1 MKTNI
6 LLEQNFGGTFE
17 GGISQFRM
25 YVTPLSS
32 AEVKHNFNILKGTF
46 DMFDYDCPDCDVFVC
61 DVNDFT
67 YEIETTTTTH
77 PLITTTT
84 TYPLITTTTTI
95 LI

>member
-32 AEVKHNFNILKGTF
+32 AEVNITL
-46 DMFDYDCPDCDVFVC
+46 
-61 DVNDFT
+61 T
-67 YEIETTTTTH
+67 Y
-77 PLITTTT
+77 
-84 TYPLITTTTTI
+84 
-95 LI
+95 